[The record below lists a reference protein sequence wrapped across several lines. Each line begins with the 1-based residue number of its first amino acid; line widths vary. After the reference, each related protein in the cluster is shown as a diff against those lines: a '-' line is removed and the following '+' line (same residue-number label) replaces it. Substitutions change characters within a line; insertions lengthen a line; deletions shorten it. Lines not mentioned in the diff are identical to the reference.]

1 MRMHNHH
8 ANNQRLMNKRTP
20 TSLKAISKQASDLV
34 DVTKH
39 KPEIASLP
47 PDQFKSVVA
56 TKLQIIVNE
65 MADRIHNEL
74 NSIPLS
80 KLPLAYGILQD
91 KYLQLQGE
99 QTTRPQKTVTVSHT
113 DFNKLLAQ
121 LPTSTIETPSTPI
134 TIAESK

>member
-1 MRMHNHH
+1 MTT
-8 ANNQRLMNKRTP
+8 AKRPPEHLRKLVQQTR
-20 TSLKAISKQASDLV
+20 DLV
-34 DVTKH
+34 DLPKH
-39 KPEIASLP
+39 KPEIAALP
-47 PDQFKSVVA
+47 PDQFKALVA

-121 LPTSTIETPSTPI
+121 LPSSTITSTNPI
-134 TIAESK
+134 TISESK

>member
-1 MRMHNHH
+1 MT
-8 ANNQRLMNKRTP
+8 KRPPEHLRKLAQQTR
-20 TSLKAISKQASDLV
+20 DLV
-34 DVTKH
+34 DLPK
-39 KPEIASLP
+39 IAPDVAALP
-47 PDQFKSVVA
+47 PDEFKAIVA

-91 KYLQLQGE
+91 KLLQLQGE
-99 QTTRPQKTVTVSHT
+99 QISKPQKTVTVSHA

-121 LPTSTIETPSTPI
+121 LPTSTISSTNPI